1 MAAAQH
7 PTGLPVPRSLEKT
20 LNPNKAH
27 CIVVHNIMAP
37 HEAQSCE
44 VEPGTLI
51 NDLDPR
57 GRFPAVC
64 RLDGQ
69 WILRKDWGFPILPG
83 QVVEFYVY
91 PQGGGGDGGS
101 DVGRAVLMIAAL
113 YIAVQFGQPWLYQA
127 AGGVGGAAGT
137 AGALSW
143 AASGAIAQFAA
154 VAIVNALVPAD
165 TGNNAVATN
174 NTSQSATYST
184 NVSGNQARLGQ
195 AIPVL
200 YGRNKTYPDFAAEPY
215 TLYEN
220 DDQFYHALFCIG
232 QGEYDID
239 PARDLYIDDTNLA
252 NFAEVERA
260 ILPPGAHPTIVT
272 RRYTTAAEVTGN
284 EVQEGR
290 ITGPFVGSRPQ
301 TKCTSIGIDVAFSR
315 GLATYDSS
323 GNPGNKSVSWRV
335 EVRSVDDFGSGITPW
350 SILATETVTKAQTKP
365 LRLTYNYDLPVP
377 IRPQVRLVRTTPF
390 DDNSRVANTLEWVAL
405 RCEIEAPFTLCPTA
419 THLEIKMRAT
429 QQLSGLTQRR
439 IAVISRRKLRIWNG
453 TTWSAPT
460 VTRNPAWALA
470 DKWTSLAYGDKYPE
484 DRCDLDSLLLY
495 AAKWGARQDRFDG
508 VFDTTYESFQA
519 DQMIAQSG
527 RAAVF
532 RRGGVMTLTRDES
545 KSMPVTAYTARNI
558 DPGSMSIEYSFPNE
572 STPDG
577 VIVEFWHNRSWDWQE
592 IVCPAPGV
600 TTPVRAQRVKLFGVT
615 GPTHARREGLYQA
628 ANSYYR
634 RRFASFTTELEGML
648 PAFGSAVVFSPNLRG
663 WGRSGDVVSYNEST
677 REMRL
682 TEPVEWTPGAQH
694 YISVMDRT
702 GNLVTPVLV
711 SPGSDAYRVV
721 LATALSFT
729 PSTDKA
735 DEERTKYIFG
745 TGRAYETIMRVL
757 SIRNTADNSGRKT
770 FSISGVIEDERVHT
784 VDAALLPT
792 GDVVWDPTFP
802 GPPPPGLDEN
812 GVAIQDPVDLPVDDG
827 GGSGEILVPYL
838 ADITLNDV
846 QFAEIF
852 LRNDGRGYY
861 DSYTQNPDDG
871 VRPLRLVGQW
881 LLGAPKPTTD
891 ADNYEVYVTQIGGS
905 GTVESGSSPLD
916 TWLSLGS
923 DWTWRVFAGTDVPYF
938 TVLLRATIRETLSG
952 VVQTSAVWSLTV
964 NGFASG
970 GDTPP

>member
-1 MAAAQH
+1 MTT
-7 PTGLPVPRSLEKT
+7 P
-20 LNPNKAH
+20 KAH

-37 HEAQSCE
+37 QEAQSCE

-57 GRFPAVC
+57 GEFPAVC

-83 QVVEFYVY
+83 QVVEFYIY

-113 YIAVQFGQPWLYQA
+113 YVAVQFGQYWALNSS
-127 AGGVGGAAGT
+127 GAISAGT
-137 AGALSW
+137 AT
-143 AASGAIAQFAA
+143 AISQFAA
-154 VAIVNALVPAD
+154 VALVNALVPAD
-165 TGNNAVATN
+165 TGNKAVAEN
-174 NTSQSATYST
+174 SVAQSSTYST

-232 QGEYDID
+232 QGEYNID

-252 NFAEVERA
+252 NFSEVQRA
-260 ILPPGAHPTIVT
+260 VLPPGVLPTIVT

-301 TKCTSIGIDVAFSR
+301 TKCVSVGIDVAFSR

-323 GNPGNKSVSWRV
+323 GNPGNKTVSWRV
-335 EVRSVDDFGSGITPW
+335 EVRSVDDFGFGITPW
-350 SILATETVTKAQTKP
+350 TILATETVTKAQTKP
-365 LRLTYNYDLPVP
+365 LRLSYNYDLPTP

-390 DDNSRVANTLEWVAL
+390 DSNSRVANTLEWVAL
-405 RCEIEAPFTLCPTA
+405 RCEIEAPYTLCPTA
-419 THLEIKMRAT
+419 THLEIRMRAT

-439 IAVISRRKLRIWNG
+439 ISVVSRRKLRIWTG
-453 TTWSAPT
+453 TAWTAP
-460 VTRNPAWALA
+460 VETRNPAWALA
-470 DKWTSLAYGDKYPE
+470 DKWTSVAYGDKYPE
-484 DRCDLDSLLLY
+484 ERCDLGSLLLY
-495 AAKWGARQDRFDG
+495 AAKWDARQDRFDG

-519 DQMIAQSG
+519 DQMIAQAG

-545 KSMPVTAYTARNI
+545 KNMPVTAYTARNI
-558 DPGSMSIEYSFPNE
+558 DPGSMSIDYSFPNE

-577 VIVEFWHNRSWDWQE
+577 VIVEFWHNRIWDWQE

-600 TTPVRAQRVKLFGVT
+600 TTPVRAQRVRLFGVT

-663 WGRSGDVVSYNEST
+663 WGQSGDVVDYNPGT

-694 YISVMDRT
+694 FLSVMDRT
-702 GNLVTPVLV
+702 GNLVTPVAV
-711 SPGSDAYRVV
+711 SPGSDTYRVI
-721 LATALSFT
+721 LATDLSFT
-729 PSTDKA
+729 PSTDRA
-735 DEERTKYIFG
+735 DEDRTKYIFG
-745 TGRAYETIMRVL
+745 TGKAYETVLRVL
-757 SIRNTADNSGRKT
+757 SIRNTADASGRKT

-792 GDVVWDPTFP
+792 GDVVQDP
-802 GPPPPGLDEN
+802 GPGVVVDEN
-812 GVAIQDPVDLPVDDG
+812 GVIIQDPVDLPVDDG
-827 GGSGEILVPYL
+827 SGSGEILVPYL
-838 ADITLNDV
+838 EDLTLNDSEY
-846 QFAEIF
+846 AEVF

-861 DSYTQNPDDG
+861 DSFSQNPDDG
-871 VRPLRLVGQW
+871 VRPLRMVGQW
-881 LLGAPKPTTD
+881 LLGAPWPTTS
-891 ADNYEVYVTQIGGS
+891 ADNYEIRVTQIDLGGDVPPGS
-905 GTVESGSSPLD
+905 VEPSSSPLD
-916 TWLSLGS
+916 TWLSLGT
-923 DWTWRVFAGTDVPYF
+923 DRTWRVFAGIDVPQF
-938 TVLLRATIRETLSG
+938 RVVLRATIREVATG
-952 VVQTSAVWSLTV
+952 AEQASAVWDFSV
-964 NGFASG
+964 NGFAG
-970 GDTPP
+970 GADVPP